1 MGGRGHSCVVV
12 GMMVEASWLMVDTSM
27 VTVVRPRHVG
37 ATVYT
42 VMTPSRQVATRGHVA
57 LAPRGHV

>member
-1 MGGRGHSCVVV
+1 MVVAMGVV
-12 GMMVEASWLMVDTSM
+12 MVTLLRLRLGLGMVDTSM
-27 VTVVRPRHVG
+27 VTVVRPSHVG

-42 VMTPSRQVATRGHVA
+42 VMTPSRQVAPWGHVA